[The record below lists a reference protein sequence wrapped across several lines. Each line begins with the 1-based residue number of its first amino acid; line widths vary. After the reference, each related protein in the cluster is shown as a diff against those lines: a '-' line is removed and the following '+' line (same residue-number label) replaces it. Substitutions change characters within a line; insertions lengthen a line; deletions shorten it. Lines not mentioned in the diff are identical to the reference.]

1 MMEVHLNFVYKLKKT
16 RYMKKLMLSLVLAAV
31 TFTGFAQTG
40 VKRAED
46 VVKFK
51 EIRHNFGKIKQGVP
65 VTHDFE
71 FVNIANEPVIIET
84 ATASCGC
91 TTPTWPQQP
100 VMKTKADRIK
110 AGFNAAAPGAFEKTV
125 FVKIKGVDVPY
136 ELKISGEVLSA
147 ADYDKLTKK

>member
-1 MMEVHLNFVYKLKKT
+1 
-16 RYMKKLMLSLVLAAV
+16 MKKLMLSLVVSVIALA
-31 TFTGFAQTG
+31 GFAQTG
-40 VKRAED
+40 AKKAED

-71 FVNIANEPVIIET
+71 FLNVGNEPIIIET

-100 VMKTKADRIK
+100 VMKTKADKIK

-125 FVKIKGVDVPY
+125 FVKIKGIDVPY
-136 ELKISGEVLSA
+136 ELKIAGEVLA
-147 ADYDKLTKK
+147 PADYDKQIKK